1 MKTNILNKIS
11 IALLAIIALVS
22 CDDREIVTVDNT
34 ANPIVMDLSAKT
46 LFLDQNFP
54 DNPAL
59 TVSWSA
65 AGYSVPVSVNYTVE
79 VSADEKFTTPTEISK
94 ITESN
99 KTVTYTVSQMNTA
112 AQGIGLVPDVQ
123 AKMYLRIKSYLG
135 NGSLESVSNVT
146 SLMITPYKLV
156 YPDFYLVGAAS
167 YVGWT
172 ATSAQVLYKV
182 DNKSMIYTYLEKNQ
196 NFRFLGQ
203 KDWNPV
209 NYSINA
215 DGIKDDYKYFNQVS
229 DNIAKANG
237 DNENM
242 VFNGDSGIY
251 KIVIDAKKDVKSLKA
266 TASPIPGF
274 DIPQVY
280 LVGNVAGNGWSAEN
294 AISMTK
300 TGTGVFEYSTTL
312 PADAEFKF
320 LGQKSFGDLD
330 WGNIS
335 GDGNTGFLGPKGDSG
350 NIKFPGDGSTYKITI
365 NVKAGTYTVIKQ

>member
-123 AKMYLRIKSYLG
+123 AKMYIRIKSYLG

>member
-280 LVGNVAGNGWSAEN
+280 LVGNVASNGWSAEN

-330 WGNIS
+330 
-335 GDGNTGFLGPKGDSG
+335 
-350 NIKFPGDGSTYKITI
+350 
-365 NVKAGTYTVIKQ
+365 

>member
-123 AKMYLRIKSYLG
+123 AKMYIRIKSYLG

-294 AISMTK
+294 AISMNK